1 MKIVI
6 DNSPKPVQ
14 IKIDKPDAVVE
25 LKARK
30 TIAGDIMI
38 FDHPD
43 IDIMVSPSKNKIF
56 ALSKDRYGDH
66 IYATQSRLF
75 EWLRRNGVVD
85 PSKTRGGNVFGSLES
100 TMLIPEEKQKE
111 NVSPV
116 DIAVYSIAKF
126 LHEEAPSVKGY
137 RDYENNFDKQLVE
150 PSDDETTRLGKV
162 PHEPRQGTNN
172 TYPGSTAAYG
182 LVGYYYEE

>member
-1 MKIVI
+1 MKISI
-6 DNSPKPVQ
+6 DDKKPIR
-14 IKIDKPDAVVE
+14 IKIDTPDAIVE

-30 TIAGDIMI
+30 TIAGDVMI

-43 IDIMVSPSKNKIF
+43 INILVSPSRNKVF

-66 IYATQSRLF
+66 VYATQSRLF
-75 EWLRRNGVVD
+75 EWLSRHGVVEAAN
-85 PSKTRGGNVFGSLES
+85 TRAGNVFGSLES
-100 TMLIPEEKQKE
+100 TLLTPDEKQKE
-111 NVSPV
+111 VVSPV

-126 LHEEAPSVKGY
+126 LHEEAPHVRGY
-137 RDYENNFDKQLVE
+137 IEYENDFDKNLTD
-150 PSDDETTRLGKV
+150 PPDDETTALGKV

>member
-6 DNSPKPVQ
+6 DNNKPVQ

-85 PSKTRGGNVFGSLES
+85 PSKTRGGNIFGSLES

-126 LHEEAPSVKGY
+126 LHKEAPSVKGY
-137 RDYENNFDKQLVE
+137 RDYENNFDKQLIE
-150 PSDDETTRLGKV
+150 PSDEDTTRLGKV
-162 PHEPRQGTNN
+162 PHEPWQGTNN

>member
-6 DNSPKPVQ
+6 DNSKPVQ

-126 LHEEAPSVKGY
+126 LHKEAPSVKGY
-137 RDYENNFDKQLVE
+137 RDYENNFDKQLTE

>member
-1 MKIVI
+1 MKITI
-6 DNSPKPVQ
+6 DNKKPVR

-30 TIAGDIMI
+30 TMAGDVMI

-43 IDIMVSPSKNKIF
+43 IDILVSPSKNKIF

-66 IYATQSRLF
+66 VYATQSRMF
-75 EWLRRNGVVD
+75 EYLSKHGVVD
-85 PSKTRGGNVFGSLES
+85 PSKIHGGNVFGSLEG
-100 TMLIPEEKQKE
+100 TILIPEDKQKD
-111 NVSPV
+111 VSSFDV
-116 DIAVYSIAKF
+116 AVYSIAKF
-126 LHEEAPSVKGY
+126 LHKEAPAVKAY
-137 RDYENNFDKQLVE
+137 RDYENNFDKALTK
-150 PSDDETTRLGKV
+150 PDDDDTTRLGKV
-162 PHEPRQGTNN
+162 PHEPRKGTNN

>member
-1 MKIVI
+1 MKITI
-6 DNSPKPVQ
+6 DNKKPVR

-30 TIAGDIMI
+30 TMAGDIMI

-43 IDIMVSPSKNKIF
+43 IDILVSPGKNKVF
-56 ALSKDRYGDH
+56 ALSKNSYGDH
-66 IYATQSRLF
+66 VYATQSRMF
-75 EWLRRNGVVD
+75 EYLSKHGVVD
-85 PSKTRGGNVFGSLES
+85 PGKIRGGNVFGSLEG
-100 TMLIPEEKQKE
+100 TILIPEGKQQDI
-111 NVSPV
+111 SAV
-116 DIAVYSIAKF
+116 DVAVYSIAKF
-126 LHEEAPSVKGY
+126 LHKEAPGVKAY
-137 RDYENNFDKQLVE
+137 KDYEASFDKNLTE
-150 PSDDETTRLGKV
+150 PSDEDTTRLGKV

>member
-6 DNSPKPVQ
+6 DNSKPVR

-75 EWLRRNGVVD
+75 EWLRRHGVVD
-85 PSKTRGGNVFGSLES
+85 ASKTRGGNVFGSLES
-100 TMLIPEEKQKE
+100 TILIPEQKQKD
-111 NVSPV
+111 NVKPV
-116 DIAVYSIAKF
+116 DIAVYQIAKF
-126 LHEEAPSVKGY
+126 LHEEAPGVRAY
-137 RDYENNFDKQLVE
+137 RDYEDNFDKQLTE
-150 PSDDETTRLGKV
+150 PSDKDSTRLGKI
-162 PHEPRQGTNN
+162 PHEPRQGTVN

>member
-6 DNSPKPVQ
+6 DNSKPVQ

-150 PSDDETTRLGKV
+150 PSDEDTTRLGKV

>member
-6 DNSPKPVQ
+6 DNSKPVK
-14 IKIDKPDAVVE
+14 IKIDKPDVVVE

-30 TIAGDIMI
+30 TMAGDVMI

-43 IDIMVSPSKNKIF
+43 IDILVSPSKNKIF

-66 IYATQSRLF
+66 VYATQSRMF
-75 EWLRRNGVVD
+75 EYLSKHGVVD
-85 PSKTRGGNVFGSLES
+85 PGKIRGGNVFGSLEG
-100 TMLIPEEKQKE
+100 TILIPESKQKD
-111 NVSPV
+111 VSSLDV
-116 DIAVYSIAKF
+116 AVYSIAKF
-126 LHEEAPSVKGY
+126 LHKEAPSVKAY
-137 RDYENNFDKQLVE
+137 RDYEKSFDKNLAE
-150 PSDDETTRLGKV
+150 PSDDDTTRLGKI

>member
-6 DNSPKPVQ
+6 DNNKPVQ

-85 PSKTRGGNVFGSLES
+85 PSKTRGGNIFGSLES

-126 LHEEAPSVKGY
+126 LHKEAPSVKGY
-137 RDYENNFDKQLVE
+137 KDYENNFDKQLIE
-150 PSDDETTRLGKV
+150 PSDEDTTR
-162 PHEPRQGTNN
+162 
-172 TYPGSTAAYG
+172 S
-182 LVGYYYEE
+182 

>member
-6 DNSPKPVQ
+6 DNSKPVR
-14 IKIDKPDAVVE
+14 IKIDKPDAIVE

-30 TIAGDIMI
+30 TIAGDVMI

-43 IDIMVSPSKNKIF
+43 IDILVSPSKKKVF

-75 EWLRRNGVVD
+75 EWLTKHGVVD
-85 PSKTRGGNVFGSLES
+85 PAKVRGGNVFGSLEAALLEPS
-100 TMLIPEEKQKE
+100 AKQKE
-111 NVSPV
+111 KVSPV

-126 LHEEAPSVKGY
+126 LHEEAPSVRGY
-137 RDYENNFDKQLVE
+137 REYENNFDKELTDPPE
-150 PSDDETTRLGKV
+150 DETTELGKV
-162 PHEPRQGTNN
+162 PHEPKQGTVN

>member
-1 MKIVI
+1 MKITI
-6 DNSPKPVQ
+6 DNKKPVR

-30 TIAGDIMI
+30 TMAGDIMI

-43 IDIMVSPSKNKIF
+43 IDILVSPSKNKVF

-66 IYATQSRLF
+66 VYATQSRMF
-75 EWLRRNGVVD
+75 EYLSKNGVVD
-85 PSKTRGGNVFGSLES
+85 PGKVRGGNVFGSLEG
-100 TMLIPEEKQKE
+100 TILIPEEKQKDI
-111 NVSPV
+111 SPIDV
-116 DIAVYSIAKF
+116 TVYSIAKF
-126 LHEEAPSVKGY
+126 LHKEAPGVKAY
-137 RDYENNFDKQLVE
+137 KDYENNFDKALTD
-150 PSDDETTRLGKV
+150 PSDEDSTRLGKV
-162 PHEPRQGTNN
+162 PHEPRQGTVN